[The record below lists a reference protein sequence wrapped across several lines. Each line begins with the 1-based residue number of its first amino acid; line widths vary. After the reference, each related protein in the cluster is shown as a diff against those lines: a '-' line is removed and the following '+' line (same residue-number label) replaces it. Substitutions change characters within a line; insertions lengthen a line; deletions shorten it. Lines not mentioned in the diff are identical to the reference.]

1 MWPLIRS
8 NFFEGLWYCWLSPT
22 KAYRVQV
29 RGVIAGACKDQL
41 CFGEEA
47 DVDQTQGCCI
57 GTTLVPGGV
66 TRMTLQMSK
75 SISI

>member
-8 NFFEGLWYCWLSPT
+8 NFFEGLWYCLLSPT
-22 KAYRVQV
+22 KAYRVRV

-47 DVDQTQGCCI
+47 DADQLKAVALGLRLC
-57 GTTLVPGGV
+57 LAVLPE
-66 TRMTLQMSK
+66 
-75 SISI
+75 